1 VRLSKVWEIVQLNEG
16 DAVTIRVPHYH
27 LTLSNERCIA
37 HGHDDVVILLDK
49 LSSKFRFG
57 PVIDCEHPTKAETA
71 EAD

>member
-1 VRLSKVWEIVQLNEG
+1 
-16 DAVTIRVPHYH
+16 VTIRVPHYH